1 MAQQPRRETAKNPEF
16 SSDPLSKIRVTTRE
30 ITLSRKSSRKHTR
43 QHRPVERSDS
53 SESDDPSD
61 GHSSDASSVSTS
73 RLFRGKNLPSFLFL
87 LGRRIGQ
94 YGIQDLK
101 LLLNSANGI
110 MNKKSYPGYRELQLI
125 SPLDN

>member
-73 RLFRGKNLPSFLFL
+73 RLFRGKMKESSKLPVFTGKENWAIWHSRFE
-87 LGRRIGQ
+87 
-94 YGIQDLK
+94 
-101 LLLNSANGI
+101 AVA
-110 MNKKSYPGYRELQLI
+110 ELCKW
-125 SPLDN
+125 DNE